1 MIMMMM
7 SMIDDNGWTR
17 AAVQR
22 KISKTL
28 PPTTCSSKHFQSRT
42 ISTCSTKHFQSGTIS
57 TRSTKHSKSRTISFQ
72 YDTGPQPNT
81 YYHRQVDQLCTGS
94 APVCLVHSTTQWN
107 RTEQKR
113 REHLLTTRATGPRDC
128 YQGQIP
134 KSSAP
139 RIAIV
144 LLSPSPAPGMGSF
157 YFGDFLA
164 SIKIMV

>member
-1 MIMMMM
+1 M
-7 SMIDDNGWTR
+7 
-17 AAVQR
+17 
-22 KISKTL
+22 
-28 PPTTCSSKHFQSRT
+28 C
-42 ISTCSTKHFQSGTIS
+42 
-57 TRSTKHSKSRTISFQ
+57 STKHSKSRIIYSQ
-72 YDTGPQPNT
+72 CDTGPQPYT

-128 YQGQIP
+128 YQWQIP